1 MQSEEAVE
9 IEAALAAA
17 RPRDGDASAR
27 AVVAEVAVWH
37 DHAQPVHGAA
47 LEDGDED
54 LGPGGPALRV
64 RRADEKAR
72 DGAQTEQGQ
81 GAALHERA
89 PRAVTVHGLSPLEFR
104 RAQDEGRELVDISI
118 RRGGIRRRAP
128 RRRHPSVV
136 GSGADDLRIVE
147 LSGEHRARLRPRL
160 ALEQRHEEGIQNP

>member
-1 MQSEEAVE
+1 MPIIPDRLQRGHGRMQSEEAVE
-9 IEAALAAA
+9 IEVALAAA

-89 PRAVTVHGLSPLEFR
+89 PGAVTVHGTISSGIPASPGRGPRACRHQYSPRGYSSPGAPAPPPFGR
-104 RAQDEGRELVDISI
+104 REW
-118 RRGGIRRRAP
+118 
-128 RRRHPSVV
+128 
-136 GSGADDLRIVE
+136 
-147 LSGEHRARLRPRL
+147 
-160 ALEQRHEEGIQNP
+160 